1 MARIEFS
8 EFQSDDRPGTKVFVH
23 PHEVAAV
30 REWKWHSF
38 RPAIGEIV
46 LTSGEKVRVW
56 ETAEAINRRLV
67 CEEDRMNKRLE
78 EADIARAEAEERRR
92 DDERKYYSEDE

>member
-8 EFQSDDRPGTKVFVH
+8 EFKSDDRAGTKVFID

-30 REWKWHSF
+30 REWNWHSF

-56 ETAEAINRRLV
+56 ETAEAINRRLG
-67 CEEDRMNKRLE
+67 CEEDRMNKRRE
-78 EADIARAEAEERRR
+78 EAEIARAEAEDRRR
-92 DDERKYYSEDE
+92 DDERKYYSEEK